1 MFLPCKIIAKI
12 FEIFKMMH
20 IIIQADASSFI
31 CKKFVTIENSVWIF
45 LLHQISSAN
54 FNIPFYILNS
64 GFPMF

>member
-1 MFLPCKIIAKI
+1 
-12 FEIFKMMH
+12 MMH